1 MDQNLHFCTFANRG
15 QTFAKICVNWSL
27 VDAKPWQRPCRG
39 LGMNFS
45 FKIYKCQF
53 RILGFI
59 KFQFLPILNDFQN
72 SPYDQ
77 GYFGFKKCVTQ
88 FVLLLYSFDGILN
101 TFMGRMW
108 KIQNLKQFAMNFVAA
123 ILIFNFIKK
132 FSFYQ
137 DAAERSKIPRRWNS
151 NLCLGR

>member
-1 MDQNLHFCTFANRG
+1 MDQHLHFCIFANTC
-15 QTFAKICVNWSL
+15 QTFAKISVNWSL

-39 LGMNFS
+39 LRINFS

-59 KFQFLPILNDFQN
+59 KFQFLPILHDFQN

-88 FVLLLYSFDGILN
+88 FVLLLYSFDGDLN
-101 TFMGRMW
+101 TFMG
-108 KIQNLKQFAMNFVAA
+108 QNVENSKFETIRPA
-123 ILIFNFIKK
+123 ILLFVISQKLIK
-132 FSFYQ
+132 FF
-137 DAAERSKIPRRWNS
+137 
-151 NLCLGR
+151 